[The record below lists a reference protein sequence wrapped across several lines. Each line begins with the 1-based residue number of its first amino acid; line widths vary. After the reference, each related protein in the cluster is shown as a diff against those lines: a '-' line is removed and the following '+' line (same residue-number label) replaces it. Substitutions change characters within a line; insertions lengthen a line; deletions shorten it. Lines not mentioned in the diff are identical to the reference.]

1 MKKDALLPVL
11 GVSTVKVCKP
21 CGVAVND
28 VDSKMPRRCFS
39 STDFS
44 DSTHTVD
51 SVTDMTVSQTDL
63 DDLEALVSPDA
74 VRFDHDMFSGWD
86 VIDLPVR
93 WYPAERIRDVRE
105 LSSDDHANVWLVH
118 FQGSKKLVAK
128 RLAKEGRTQ
137 QSATDFIND
146 IKLIAKL
153 QHPRIVELVGVSWM
167 RDCDLQ
173 VLFEYMPGGDLR
185 SYLDSTASEAAF
197 SHHRKIEKVR
207 IALDIAEG
215 LAYVH
220 SLDQPFHHRALESS
234 NVLLTADNRAKIGG
248 FGGVRVELATKSGG
262 ASSEIARWLAPEVL
276 SDSTTYS
283 AACDIYSL
291 GVILTELDTHAMPYS
306 DCYGPQGNILPTVAV
321 LFLVSLGQA
330 KPSMSTD
337 CPPELRQLSD
347 DCLAFEPQQRPSAIE
362 VVARLRSFMRT
373 LGLNDALEASKTAQ
387 QLQHK
392 DVVLCDDESL
402 MGMSPLSHVTRDS
415 DL

>member
-28 VDSKMPRRCFS
+28 IDSKMPRRCFS

-234 NVLLTADNRAKIGG
+234 N
-248 FGGVRVELATKSGG
+248 
-262 ASSEIARWLAPEVL
+262 
-276 SDSTTYS
+276 
-283 AACDIYSL
+283 
-291 GVILTELDTHAMPYS
+291 LDTHAMPYS

-330 KPSMSTD
+330 KPSMSKD